1 MFLRVRVHNA
11 FERYSTN
18 DRDRG
23 ENECKSRLDKL
34 SCLLSEPG
42 FTLLLSYSLTAT
54 DEDSGRDCGQ
64 QHPQH
69 SRSSCILNERTAT
82 IDQ

>member
-42 FTLLLSYSLTAT
+42 LKDGMSVNLCTHELSSVFLL
-54 DEDSGRDCGQ
+54 
-64 QHPQH
+64 
-69 SRSSCILNERTAT
+69 
-82 IDQ
+82 